1 MKYLP
6 RLILLT
12 TILISTGAWGD
23 ESPFKIS
30 VETLVAKTTNTGD
43 VSYLG
48 IASLRCAALMNTYLT
63 LVELNMDIE
72 NDGTVASTHQRFG
85 IYIQTLK
92 MKENGAKQSYIA
104 MIPEKANADVQ
115 RDSLKYWEWL
125 KSNKE
130 STGDYVGSSP
140 TFQKEIEQC
149 KAIYYSVP
157 SDPNDQ

>member
-1 MKYLP
+1 MAQYPLSSLADIAVRLYSYDLSRGDEMKYLP

-115 RDSLKYWEWL
+115 RDSLKYWEW
-125 KSNKE
+125 
-130 STGDYVGSSP
+130 
-140 TFQKEIEQC
+140 
-149 KAIYYSVP
+149 
-157 SDPNDQ
+157 